1 MKQKFVYSNDISV
14 KNVYFQGGIKAVM
27 WTDTFQSMMM
37 FIALLAVLIKGTID
51 AGGIQEVM
59 VANNNQSR
67 LEFFK

>member
-1 MKQKFVYSNDISV
+1 MIYFVKLPN
-14 KNVYFQGGIKAVM
+14 NQFQGGIKAVM

-59 VANNNQSR
+59 TANYNQSM